1 MIIEGWI
8 LVLIILA
15 TFVLAFACVLGW
27 IFCAEKL
34 NQKCEENKR
43 LRGDIT
49 RLKVI
54 IARKNGAITIQEAT
68 DYYNDFQKGAKK

>member
-8 LVLIILA
+8 LVLIILS
-15 TFVLAFACVLGW
+15 TFILAFACVLGW

-34 NQKCEENKR
+34 NQERAENKR
-43 LRGDIT
+43 LRSDIA

-54 IARKNGAITIQEAT
+54 IARKNGAVTIQEAT
-68 DYYNDFQKGAKK
+68 EYFNESKKGEKK

>member
-1 MIIEGWI
+1 MLLEGWI
-8 LVLIILA
+8 LVLIILISFA
-15 TFVLAFACVLGW
+15 LCFACVLGW

-34 NQKCEENKR
+34 NQERAENKR
-43 LRGDIT
+43 LRSDIA

-68 DYYNDFQKGAKK
+68 DYYNDSQKGGKK